1 MRVVNGGKFTKHITF
16 KEVTIMKT
24 ILKKR
29 SFIAVM
35 LCVMMALSLVFCLP
49 VFAGTSSETAIKNLG
64 KSVKSAV
71 GSNSYSYSGGGNT
84 TGNTLLQTDSS
95 TGHMTID
102 ESEFNKLSSSEQQR
116 FLSDVVDASN
126 TVADKGTGGVDES
139 TVQNWWKELQQK
151 NGVGSKF
158 MTVLLQDTKPDF
170 VAANAIWKPF
180 SGPVGVALGLGAVI
194 IMSLIGIVIVADIAY
209 IALPPVRI
217 FAAEEGGGN
226 GGKKNIRSYLFSYE
240 ATNAVKIA
248 ENGGGNG
255 GSGESKQALGIYF
268 KRRVWML
275 IILGICLM
283 YLVNGQIYT
292 LVGWILDLVSG
303 FLHF

>member
-1 MRVVNGGKFTKHITF
+1 MKRVLKR
-16 KEVTIMKT
+16 KT
-24 ILKKR
+24 AIGLL
-29 SFIAVM
+29 
-35 LCVMMALSLVFCLP
+35 LCIVMMLTMSLS
-49 VFAGTSSETAIKNLG
+49 VFATDTSSEAAIKTLG
-64 KSVKSAV
+64 TTVEAGLQTNK
-71 GSNSYSYSGGGNT
+71 YSYSGGGYT
-84 TGNTLLQTDSS
+84 TGGALLVKDKS
-95 TGHMTID
+95 TGHITVN
-102 ESEFNKLSSSEQQR
+102 EREFGKLSSSEQQR
-116 FLSDVVDASN
+116 FLSDVVNESN
-126 TVADKGTGGVDES
+126 DVAERGTGNVDTS
-139 TVQNWWKELQQK
+139 TVQAWWKELQQK

-158 MTVLLQDTKPDF
+158 MTVLLQETKPDF

-180 SGPVGVALGLGAVI
+180 AGPVGVILGLGAVI
-194 IMSLIGIVIVADIAY
+194 IMSLIGVVIVADIAY

-217 FAAEEGGGN
+217 FAAEEGQ
-226 GGKKNIRSYLFSYE
+226 GGKKSIRSFLFSYE
-240 ATNAVKIA
+240 AINAVRIA
-248 ENGGGNG
+248 ESGGGNG

>member
-1 MRVVNGGKFTKHITF
+1 
-16 KEVTIMKT
+16 MKT
-24 ILKKR
+24 MLKRKSTVGIFGIILC
-29 SFIAVM
+29 FVM
-35 LCVMMALSLVFCLP
+35 ILSMGLTS
-49 VFAGTSSETAIKNLG
+49 VFAVTQEEAMKSLGTSVKQ
-64 KSVKSAV
+64 SVQ
-71 GSNSYSYSGGGNT
+71 SNKYSYSGGGST
-84 TGNTLLQTDSS
+84 TGGSLMETDSS
-95 TGHMTID
+95 TGHMTIN
-102 ESEFNKLSSSEQQR
+102 ESEFNKLSSSEQQK
-116 FLSDVVDASN
+116 FLSDVVNASN
-126 TVADKGTGGVDES
+126 TVAEKGTGGVDTS

-194 IMSLIGIVIVADIAY
+194 IMSLIGIVMVADIAY

-217 FAAEEGGGN
+217 FASEEGGQ
-226 GGKKNIRSYLFSYE
+226 GGKKSIRSYLFSYE
-240 ATNAVKIA
+240 AVNAVKIA
-248 ENGGGNG
+248 ENGGNG

-303 FLHF
+303 FLNF